1 MAFLLSID
9 PAQLHEITEIQL
21 CSPVDARHW
30 LSAAFGQFTSLAA
43 MTEFL
48 FLSLHGSGT
57 VTIAIGS
64 FQIGWELVDWSSA
77 RLVHPTASH

>member
-1 MAFLLSID
+1 MVFFLSID

-21 CSPVDARHW
+21 CAPVDACHW

-48 FLSLHGSGT
+48 LLSLHGSVA

-64 FQIGWELVDWSSA
+64 FQTGWELVD
-77 RLVHPTASH
+77 